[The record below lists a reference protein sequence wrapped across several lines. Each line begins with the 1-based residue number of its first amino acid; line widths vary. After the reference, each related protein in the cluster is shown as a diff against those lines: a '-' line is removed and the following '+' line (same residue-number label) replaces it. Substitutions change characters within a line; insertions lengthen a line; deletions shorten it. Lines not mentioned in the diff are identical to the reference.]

1 MAALIAAILSRAAG
15 ATSFETRPSATA
27 VGASAASPAAAIAAT
42 ATAERPLEAGARV
55 AADAR
60 GIPRE
65 IFTWF
70 RGSAGMGCA
79 RFSWEQ
85 GDFLCG
91 GNRFR
96 G

>member
-15 ATSFETRPSATA
+15 ATPFETRATAATA

-42 ATAERPLEAGARV
+42 PERPLEAGARI

-60 GIPRE
+60 GISRE
-65 IFTWF
+65 FFTRF
-70 RGSAGMGCA
+70 GGAADMGCA
-79 RFSWEQ
+79 RFSGKQ
-85 GDFLCG
+85 DGVLPG
-91 GNRFR
+91 GNRLR